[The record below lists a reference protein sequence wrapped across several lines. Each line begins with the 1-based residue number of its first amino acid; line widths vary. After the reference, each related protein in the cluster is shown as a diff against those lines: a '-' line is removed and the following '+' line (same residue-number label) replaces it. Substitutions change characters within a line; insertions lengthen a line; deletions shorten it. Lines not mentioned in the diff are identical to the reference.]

1 MKIFIFCAKVLCI
14 CDEWVSTPGPL
25 VDITFD
31 MISGLGKGSGRSLV
45 CVCICVHECMSVLYV
60 DVFCILNIV
69 FMFYLDFS
77 NCN

>member
-1 MKIFIFCAKVLCI
+1 MNVYKLVVKNIYFCAKVLCK
-14 CDEWVSTPGPL
+14 CGGWVSSPGPL

-60 DVFCILNIV
+60 DVF
-69 FMFYLDFS
+69 FFYT
-77 NCN
+77 